1 MIDNPNLIFNS
12 VLNYE
17 NYKREYYKT
26 MANLPIKYRTAKNFN
41 PKPIDFSVTLLT
53 GDLEVNFYICSVFC
67 PPASVFCPSAPD
79 AESSPY

>member
-41 PKPIDFSVTLLT
+41 PKPIDFSVTILT
-53 GDLEVNFYICSVFC
+53 GDLEVNFYIC
-67 PPASVFCPSAPD
+67 PVFCPSAPD

>member
-1 MIDNPNLIFNS
+1 MIDNPNPIFNS

-26 MANLPIKYRTAKNFN
+26 MSNLPIKYRTAKNFN
-41 PKPIDFSVTLLT
+41 PKPIDFSVTLLM
-53 GDLEVNFYICSVFC
+53 GDLEVNFYICPVFC
-67 PPASVFCPSAPD
+67 TSAPD